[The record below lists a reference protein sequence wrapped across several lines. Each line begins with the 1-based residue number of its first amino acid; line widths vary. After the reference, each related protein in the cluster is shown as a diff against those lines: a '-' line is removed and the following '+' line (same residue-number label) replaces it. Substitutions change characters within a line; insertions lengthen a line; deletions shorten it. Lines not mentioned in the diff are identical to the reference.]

1 VLLKK
6 APSPKVG
13 NRKNRHPPACLTV
26 SASCPSPHLEGDPNC
41 RAEIKNI
48 GGRKRIIIS
57 ALYDIEFGEELSY
70 DYKLP
75 LEDVKIPCNCGA
87 ANCRKFLN

>member
-1 VLLKK
+1 VL
-6 APSPKVG
+6 
-13 NRKNRHPPACLTV
+13 PPH
-26 SASCPSPHLEGDPNC
+26 HLEGDPNC